1 MSCWHSKRKHFIAF
15 LVSSLNNEA
24 NDNDISSGLTLP
36 ELFDEIKS
44 LILTGF
50 DTTSTALS
58 WFIHYASK
66 HPEVQQRIKD
76 ELREHNLIPM
86 TSSVALTADI
96 LTKLTYMD
104 CVIKE
109 VLRCAPIAFNVLR
122 IALCDD
128 LIDGTIHVRKGD
140 TIFMSIHNIHS
151 DPRYWR
157 IDASRFV
164 PERFLHEDKD
174 HHSYA
179 FLPFDGDYRAYANSE
194 FHYFLSASVDKTI
207 GLWKGKDEDYTKYT
221 SLVGHQNSVTTV
233 VGYQQSP
240 NDDIYVAS
248 GSADSTVKIWCISDT
263 LATCIHTIDFMNG
276 FAITLELV
284 PLDNHKNI
292 FLLFVATDKNKVQ
305 IYQVSNSVIEQIFVL
320 TGHEDWIRSITIQKL
335 TSSQWFVAT
344 CSQDNYIRIWQLSF
358 DESNNQT
365 NVDST
370 ILKLKRSSFAVKV
383 SDESPINVNVELY
396 SILLGHEEA
405 IYGLCWYPNTDLKK
419 AATTILSA
427 SMDKSMVLWTF
438 DDNQKMYI
446 DKARVGEIGGN
457 TLGFYGCTFS
467 SCGSYILGHG
477 YEGALHLWKIEEIDD
492 RINLI
497 PQVINSGHFNTVED
511 CCWDKHSGR
520 YLLSVSTDQT
530 TRLHAEWK
538 RNEIIS
544 WHEIGR
550 PQIHGYEMK
559 CLTFIGSNHQRFVS
573 GADEKILRV
582 FDPPKNFLENFAR
595 ITKINVD
602 EDIQKA
608 QSLPEGANVPALGL
622 SNKAI
627 FDNDED
633 QTTTTTTTVMD
644 DNPMTVDGLYK
655 EGFFKAIVLNEPPFE
670 EHLLQNTLWPEI
682 QKLYGHGY
690 EIIAVA
696 SNPSGSIIASSCKAS
711 QQNDAAIIL
720 WNTNT
725 WKPIIR
731 LAIHQ
736 LTVVRMT
743 FSNNGQY
750 LLSVSR
756 DRSWSL
762 FEIDE
767 TNFQARLYKRISSN
781 NPYHKRIIWTCSFS
795 HDDKYF
801 ITGARDQIIHVWH
814 VNEKSHDDNEQPC
827 EKNYLKLNDSVT
839 AVTFASR
846 LIENE
851 KYFVVAGLDN
861 GTVLFYTWNEQIS
874 WQHLT
879 SITPPLGFHLTVN
892 QLCFRPSLLLSS
904 SSYQLAGCSNDG
916 TVRIFNISLS

>member
-1 MSCWHSKRKHFIAF
+1 MSYWHSKRKNFIEF

-36 ELFDEIKS
+36 ELLDEINS

-58 WFIHYASK
+58 WFIHYPSK

-76 ELREHNLIPM
+76 ELREHDLIPM

-96 LTKLTYMD
+96 LTKFTYID
-104 CVIKE
+104 CMIKE
-109 VLRCAPIAFNVLR
+109 IAPFS
-122 IALCDD
+122 
-128 LIDGTIHVRKGD
+128 VRKTFSGHQGRLNCVKW
-140 TIFMSIHNIHS
+140 IRQEQRN
-151 DPRYWR
+151 
-157 IDASRFV
+157 
-164 PERFLHEDKD
+164 
-174 HHSYA
+174 
-179 FLPFDGDYRAYANSE
+179 ANSE

-263 LATCIHTIDFMNG
+263 LATCIHTLDFMNG

-305 IYQVSNSVIEQIFVL
+305 IYQVSNSVIEQVFVL

-335 TSSQWFVAT
+335 TSSQWFIAT

-633 QTTTTTTTVMD
+633 QTTTTTTVMD

>member
-1 MSCWHSKRKHFIAF
+1 MANVSTDIKIDVDYISAACNCCPHSLDWQNGPR
-15 LVSSLNNEA
+15 
-24 NDNDISSGLTLP
+24 
-36 ELFDEIKS
+36 
-44 LILTGF
+44 LIYGVT
-50 DTTSTALS
+50 
-58 WFIHYASK
+58 
-66 HPEVQQRIKD
+66 
-76 ELREHNLIPM
+76 N
-86 TSSVALTADI
+86 SVALCSDTA
-96 LTKLTYMD
+96 
-104 CVIKE
+104 
-109 VLRCAPIAFNVLR
+109 PFS
-122 IALCDD
+122 
-128 LIDGTIHVRKGD
+128 VRKTFSGHQGRLNCVKWVRQEQRN
-140 TIFMSIHNIHS
+140 SNS
-151 DPRYWR
+151 DFY
-157 IDASRFV
+157 
-164 PERFLHEDKD
+164 
-174 HHSYA
+174 
-179 FLPFDGDYRAYANSE
+179 
-194 FHYFLSASVDKTI
+194 YFLSASVDKTI
-207 GLWKGKDEDYTKYT
+207 SLWKGKDEDYTKYT

-248 GSADSTVKIWCISDT
+248 GSADSTIKIWCITDT
-263 LATCIHTIDFMNG
+263 LATCLHTLDFKNG

-320 TGHEDWIRSITIQKL
+320 SGHEDWIRSITVQKL
-335 TSSQWFVAT
+335 TSFQWFVAT

-358 DESNNQT
+358 NESNNQT
-365 NVDST
+365 NVDPT
-370 ILKLKRSSFAVKV
+370 ILKLKRSSFALKIT
-383 SDESPINVNVELY
+383 DESPINVNVELY

-446 DKARVGEIGGN
+446 DKARVGEVGGN

-467 SCGSYILGHG
+467 PCGSYILGHG

-511 CCWDKHSGR
+511 CCWDRHSGR

-530 TRLHAEWK
+530 ARLHAEWK
-538 RNEIIS
+538 RNGIIS

-559 CLTFIGSNHQRFVS
+559 CLTFIGSNQQRFVS

-627 FDNDED
+627 FDNDEN
-633 QTTTTTTTVMD
+633 QTTTTSAVID
-644 DNPMTVDGLYK
+644 DDPMTVDGLYK

-696 SNPSGSIIASSCKAS
+696 SNPSGSIIASTCKTIL
-711 QQNDAAIIL
+711 NVDRVVYLNPNIIFINSFDKL
-720 WNTNT
+720 
-725 WKPIIR
+725 
-731 LAIHQ
+731 
-736 LTVVRMT
+736 
-743 FSNNGQY
+743 
-750 LLSVSR
+750 
-756 DRSWSL
+756 WSL
-762 FEIDE
+762 FDQFKSKQAIGIFGQCQISGTSNVLLIHSTQMKNFKIDFNGVNYLSTENIYFLPCKYILDVDHCQSKEEILFLPE
-767 TNFQARLYKRISSN
+767 TINHSLFGSLYKIISRFDLTKSN
-781 NPYHKRIIWTCSFS
+781 HW
-795 HDDKYF
+795 
-801 ITGARDQIIHVWH
+801 
-814 VNEKSHDDNEQPC
+814 
-827 EKNYLKLNDSVT
+827 ND
-839 AVTFASR
+839 F
-846 LIENE
+846 IENE
-851 KYFVVAGLDN
+851 FNQIENTQCRNKLIE
-861 GTVLFYTWNEQIS
+861 LF
-874 WQHLT
+874 LT
-879 SITPPLGFHLTVN
+879 NKKS
-892 QLCFRPSLLLSS
+892 
-904 SSYQLAGCSNDG
+904 
-916 TVRIFNISLS
+916 

>member
-1 MSCWHSKRKHFIAF
+1 M
-15 LVSSLNNEA
+15 A
-24 NDNDISSGLTLP
+24 NISSDIKIGVDYISGGCNCGPHTLDWQNGP
-36 ELFDEIKS
+36 R
-44 LILTGF
+44 LIYGVT
-50 DTTSTALS
+50 
-58 WFIHYASK
+58 
-66 HPEVQQRIKD
+66 
-76 ELREHNLIPM
+76 N
-86 TSSVALTADI
+86 SVALCSD
-96 LTKLTYMD
+96 
-104 CVIKE
+104 V
-109 VLRCAPIAFNVLR
+109 APFS
-122 IALCDD
+122 
-128 LIDGTIHVRKGD
+128 VRKTFSGHQGRLNCVKW
-140 TIFMSIHNIHS
+140 IRQEQQNSNS
-151 DPRYWR
+151 DY
-157 IDASRFV
+157 
-164 PERFLHEDKD
+164 
-174 HHSYA
+174 
-179 FLPFDGDYRAYANSE
+179 
-194 FHYFLSASVDKTI
+194 YFLSASVDKTI
-207 GLWKGKDEDYTKYT
+207 GVWKGKDENYTKHL
-221 SLVGHQNSVTTV
+221 SLDGHQNSVTTV
-233 VGYQQSP
+233 SGYQQSS
-240 NDDIYVAS
+240 NDNIYVAS
-248 GSADSTVKIWCISDT
+248 GAADSTVKIWRINNT
-263 LATCIHTIDFMNG
+263 TATCLHTIDFKNG

-284 PLDNHKNI
+284 PLDSHKDM
-292 FLLFVATDKNKVQ
+292 FLLFVATDKNKVH
-305 IYQVSNSVIEQIFVL
+305 IYQVSDSVIELVFVL
-320 TGHEDWIRSITIQKL
+320 SGHEDWIRTITIQK
-335 TSSQWFVAT
+335 TTPYQWFVAT

-358 DESNNQT
+358 DVNN
-365 NVDST
+365 NHANIDST
-370 ILKLKRSSFAVKV
+370 ILKLKRSSFTLNI
-383 SDESPINVNVELY
+383 SNDLLINIDVELY

-405 IYGLCWYPNTDLKK
+405 IYGLCWYPNTNRKK
-419 AATTILSA
+419 PATTILSA

-467 SCGSYILGHG
+467 PCGSYILGHG
-477 YEGALHLWKIEEIDD
+477 YEGALHLWKIEEVDD

-497 PQVINSGHFNTVED
+497 PQVINSGHFDTVED

-520 YLLSVSTDQT
+520 YLLSVSTDKT

-559 CLTFIGSNHQRFVS
+559 CLAFIGSNQQRVVS
-573 GADEKILRV
+573 GADEKILRI
-582 FDPPKNFLENFAR
+582 FDAPKNFLENFAR

-608 QSLPEGANVPALGL
+608 QALPEGANVPALGL

-627 FDNDED
+627 FDNDEKS
-633 QTTTTTTTVMD
+633 TTTSTIE

-655 EGFFKAIVLNEPPFE
+655 EGFFKAITLNEPPFE

-711 QQNDAAIIL
+711 HQNDAAIIL

-725 WKPIIR
+725 WKIIVR
-731 LAIHQ
+731 LAVHQ
-736 LTVVRMT
+736 LTVVRMV
-743 FSNNGQY
+743 FSNDGRY

-781 NPYHKRIIWTCSFS
+781 NPYHKRIIWTCHIS

-801 ITGARDQIIHVWH
+801 ATGARDQMIHIWR
-814 VNEKSHDDNEQPC
+814 VNEKSNDDNEQPC

-839 AVTFASR
+839 AVTFAPR
-846 LIENE
+846 FVEND

-861 GTVLFYTWNEQIS
+861 GSVFLYTWNEKVS

-879 SITPPLGFHLTVN
+879 SITHPLGFHLTVN
-892 QLCFRPSLLLSS
+892 QLCFRPSTSS
-904 SSYQLAGCSNDG
+904 SSSTSYQLAGCSNDG
-916 TVRIFNISLS
+916 TARIFSILLS

>member
-1 MSCWHSKRKHFIAF
+1 MANVSTDIKIDVDYISAACNCCPHSLDWQNGPR
-15 LVSSLNNEA
+15 
-24 NDNDISSGLTLP
+24 
-36 ELFDEIKS
+36 
-44 LILTGF
+44 LIYGVT
-50 DTTSTALS
+50 
-58 WFIHYASK
+58 
-66 HPEVQQRIKD
+66 
-76 ELREHNLIPM
+76 N
-86 TSSVALTADI
+86 SVALCSDT
-96 LTKLTYMD
+96 
-104 CVIKE
+104 
-109 VLRCAPIAFNVLR
+109 PPFS
-122 IALCDD
+122 
-128 LIDGTIHVRKGD
+128 VRKTFSGHQGRLNCVKWLRQEQRD
-140 TIFMSIHNIHS
+140 SNS
-151 DPRYWR
+151 DFY
-157 IDASRFV
+157 
-164 PERFLHEDKD
+164 
-174 HHSYA
+174 
-179 FLPFDGDYRAYANSE
+179 
-194 FHYFLSASVDKTI
+194 YFLSASVDKTI
-207 GLWKGKDEDYTKYT
+207 SLWKGKDEDYTKYT

-233 VGYQQSP
+233 VGYQQSS

-248 GSADSTVKIWCISDT
+248 GSADSTVKIWCITDP
-263 LATCIHTIDFMNG
+263 LANCIHTIDFKNG

-284 PLDNHKNI
+284 PLDNHKNL
-292 FLLFVATDKNKVQ
+292 FLLFVATDKNNVQ
-305 IYQVSNSVIEQIFVL
+305 IYQVSNSVIEQVFVL
-320 TGHEDWIRSITIQKL
+320 SGHEDWIRSITIQKL
-335 TSSQWFVAT
+335 TSFQWFVAT

-358 DESNNQT
+358 DDSNNQT

-370 ILKLKRSSFAVKV
+370 ILKLKRSSFALKF

-405 IYGLCWYPNTDLKK
+405 IYGLCWYPNT
-419 AATTILSA
+419 S
-427 SMDKSMVLWTF
+427 
-438 DDNQKMYI
+438 
-446 DKARVGEIGGN
+446 KARVGEIGGN

-467 SCGSYILGHG
+467 PCGSYILGHG

-538 RNEIIS
+538 RNGITS

-559 CLTFIGSNHQRFVS
+559 CLTFIGSNQQRFVS

-582 FDPPKNFLENFAR
+582 FDSPKNFLENFAR

-627 FDNDED
+627 FDNNEN
-633 QTTTTTTTVMD
+633 QTTTTTTVMD
-644 DNPMTVDGLYK
+644 DDPMTVDGLYK

-711 QQNDAAIIL
+711 KQTDAAIIL

-725 WKPIIR
+725 WKPILR

-736 LTVVRMT
+736 LTVVRMN
-743 FSNNGQY
+743 FSNDGRY

-767 TNFQARLYKRISSN
+767 TNFQAHLYKHISSN

-801 ITGARDQIIHVWH
+801 ITGARDQIIHVWR
-814 VNEKSHDDNEQPC
+814 VNEKSNDDNEHPC
-827 EKNYLKLNDSVT
+827 EKKYLKLNDSVT

-861 GTVLFYTWNEQIS
+861 GTVLLYTWSEQMS
-874 WQHLT
+874 WQYLT
-879 SITPPLGFHLTVN
+879 SIAAP
-892 QLCFRPSLLLSS
+892 
-904 SSYQLAGCSNDG
+904 
-916 TVRIFNISLS
+916 